1 MIDQSLTRSP
11 AASPI
16 ASEGSFER
24 PPICHTSESA
34 LLLALPPA
42 PHEAARPLGS
52 RPCGGVSTQRTNDEH
67 RRARRGGAEEP
78 APGEPTYAE
87 PLAALTPGSG
97 VQRVRPVIRS
107 GVRTGALAAIAMLVM
122 LAVGVGVVTLGL
134 SSRPVGGPAVGSEG
148 TGSIVAPSETPAL
161 APSSGC
167 SIVPASTTAGG
178 CGAVP
183 SAAFV
188 GGEQLWTQ
196 AGGNFR
202 DVLRCLRRQHE
213 QDRDEV
219 QPAALGTP
227 TGEPGDAARRTHR
240 GRPASSHPESRPALA
255 ADCGARVVL
264 ACGLLVGW

>member
-1 MIDQSLTRSP
+1 MNTD
-11 AASPI
+11 
-16 ASEGSFER
+16 ER
-24 PPICHTSESA
+24 I
-34 LLLALPPA
+34 
-42 PHEAARPLGS
+42 EAALRS
-52 RPCGGVSTQRTNDEH
+52 RP
-67 RRARRGGAEEP
+67 
-78 APGEPTYAE
+78 PGEPTYAE

-188 GGEQLWTQ
+188 GGEQL
-196 AGGNFR
+196 
-202 DVLRCLRRQHE
+202 
-213 QDRDEV
+213 
-219 QPAALGTP
+219 
-227 TGEPGDAARRTHR
+227 
-240 GRPASSHPESRPALA
+240 
-255 ADCGARVVL
+255 
-264 ACGLLVGW
+264 